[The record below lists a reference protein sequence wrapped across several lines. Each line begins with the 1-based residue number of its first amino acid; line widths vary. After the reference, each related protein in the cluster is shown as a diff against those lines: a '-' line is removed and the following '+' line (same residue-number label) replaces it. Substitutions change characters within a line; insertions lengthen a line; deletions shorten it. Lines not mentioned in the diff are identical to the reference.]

1 MHLTPQEQ
9 AMLDGEEGESVQE
22 CMEIVVALGRV
33 YGAERLVKVS
43 SAQVSG
49 VSYSTIGEGGLRW
62 LSHLDARVRVP
73 AWTNPAGMDIERW
86 REMGIDEKFA
96 HKQMEVLTAYVR
108 LGVELACTCTPYYQ
122 HPLRA
127 GEHLAWSESSA
138 VIYANSVCAA
148 RTNRE
153 GGPSALCSAITG
165 RTACY
170 GMHLDEGR
178 RPMAHIVVDDLLEGY
193 EYGALGLA
201 IGELLGARIPLLT
214 LLRSTT
220 PTDDELK
227 TLGAALAA
235 SGSAPMF
242 HVSGITPEAEKYEP
256 VKCELE
262 QITLK
267 RADILRTSGKFE
279 AEGVVLGCPHCSADE
294 LASIARQLRGKIV
307 KRPLWIFTSRVM
319 AQRNG
324 SLVKSIEQSGA
335 KVLCDT
341 CMVVSP
347 ATRQFSCVMV
357 NSAKAYRYMRTLQGV
372 DAVLAPTQMCIEW
385 ACGGD

>member
-1 MHLTPQEQ
+1 MHLTPREQ

-33 YGAERLVKVS
+33 YGAKRLVKVE

-62 LSHLDARVRVP
+62 LSHLDASVRVP

-86 REMGIDEKFA
+86 EEMGIDEQFA
-96 HKQMEVLTAYVR
+96 HRQTEVISAYVR
-108 LGVELACTCTPYYQ
+108 LGVEPACTCTPYYQ
-122 HPLRA
+122 HPPRA

-201 IGELLGARIPLLT
+201 IGELLGAGIPLLT
-214 LLRSTT
+214 LRSA

-242 HVSGITPEAEKYEP
+242 HVSGRTPEAEKYEP

-262 QITLK
+262 QITLG
-267 RADILRTSGKFE
+267 REDILRRRGKLE

-294 LASIARQLRGKIV
+294 LASIARQLRGKRV
-307 KRPLWIFTSRVM
+307 ERPLWIFTSRTM
-319 AQRNG
+319 AQKNAP
-324 SLVKSIEQSGA
+324 VVESIEQSGA

-357 NSAKAYRYMRTLQGV
+357 NSAKAYRYMRTLQGA
-372 DAVLAPTQMCIEW
+372 DAVLASTQTCIEW